1 MAYKA
6 VLIDDNKNTVLSL
19 EYSLEW
25 ENLGIELAGTA
36 YDGRSGKEL
45 IEKTDP
51 DIIISPK
58 RAIYEAYSKHAA
70 ICQK

>member
-25 ENLGIELAGTA
+25 ENLGIELA
-36 YDGRSGKEL
+36 EL
-45 IEKTDP
+45 LMME
-51 DIIISPK
+51 
-58 RAIYEAYSKHAA
+58 EAVKS
-70 ICQK
+70 